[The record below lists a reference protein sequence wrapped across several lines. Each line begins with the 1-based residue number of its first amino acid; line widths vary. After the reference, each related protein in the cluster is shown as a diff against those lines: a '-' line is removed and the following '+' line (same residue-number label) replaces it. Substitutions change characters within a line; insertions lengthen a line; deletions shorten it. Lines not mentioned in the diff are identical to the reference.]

1 MKSIVQTGLLVLILD
16 MTLFIPMYYL
26 DGRIDVIE
34 TLILLP
40 IALISGFYLI
50 TPLFLKVETINA
62 IDNKFGTILELDFK
76 NKKR

>member
-1 MKSIVQTGLLVLILD
+1 MKSIIQTGLLVLILG

-50 TPLFLKVETINA
+50 TPLLLKVEKINA
-62 IDNKFGTILELDFK
+62 IDDKFESILELDFK
-76 NKKR
+76 NNKR

>member
-1 MKSIVQTGLLVLILD
+1 MKNIIQTGLLVLILG

-26 DGRIDVIE
+26 DGKIDMIE

-50 TPLFLKVETINA
+50 TPLFLSIETINA
-62 IDNKFGTILELDFK
+62 IDNKFGAILELDFK